1 MILTKTLV
9 QSLTELKIYQFVTG
23 ISTVFVAG
31 YNFERRDHPSNIRR
45 GGVGVYYKECL
56 PLKTLDIT
64 YLQECLNFEIKIRRK
79 TCNFV
84 CLYRYPSQNNDQFET
99 FLENLNL
106 NLDQILQKTSFVT
119 VALGDAKC

>member
-1 MILTKTLV
+1 M
-9 QSLTELKIYQFVTG
+9 
-23 ISTVFVAG
+23 AG
-31 YNFERRDHPSNIRR
+31 YNFESRDHPSNIRR

-56 PLKTLDIT
+56 PLKILDIT

-84 CLYRYPSQNNDQFET
+84 CLCRSPSQNNDQFET

-119 VALGDAKC
+119 VLLGDFNAKLNNWCNSDKNTFEGTKIESLMN